1 MAHEHPTHN
10 HRQNE
15 AKTAIDPVCEM
26 VVDPATARSAEV
38 RGKTYYFCSEGCRTK
53 FVADPDK
60 YLNRT
65 PFVLPPRTAAAP
77 APHKHADGS
86 DCGCETDA
94 GKGHDHHDH
103 APKAADKATDP
114 VCGMTVNP
122 ATARSADVRGETYY
136 FCSEGCR
143 TKFVADPDKYLSGA
157 AKDHHHHGAPAIPA
171 SAVPAG
177 SKWTCPMHPEI
188 VKDGP
193 GDCPICGMAL
203 EPMVASLDD
212 APNPELADFTR
223 RLIVSAALS
232 VPIVLLAMGS
242 MIGLPFREW
251 IGERNA
257 LWAELVLATPV
268 VLWAAWPFFRRFVA
282 SLRNRSPNMWTLIGL
297 GVGAAYLFSVVAV
310 VAPQLFPMTAG
321 HAGPPVYFEAAAVI
335 ITLVFVGQVLELRA
349 REATGKAIRALLD
362 LAPKTA
368 RRIVNGRE
376 EDVSLDQVAAGDL
389 LRVRPGEAVPV
400 DGEVTDGESDVD
412 ESMLT
417 GEPIPAEKR
426 PGVGVTGGTL
436 NGTGSFVMKATAVG
450 AATRLSQIVAL
461 VGTAQRSRAPIQAL
475 ADKVSAWFVPLVV
488 AIAVVAFVAWM
499 VFTGDIAQALVA
511 SISVL
516 IIACPCALGLATPMS
531 VMVATGRGAH
541 AGVLVKDAEALE
553 TFARADVLIVDKTGT
568 LTEGKPV
575 LGQVVPEKGVDE
587 GWVLAVAA
595 GLERGSAHPLAHAV
609 TVGAAAR
616 NAKTLEVT
624 GFRSV
629 TGKGVTGKLKDAV
642 VGLGNKALMD
652 ELNVPLSDAILKL
665 QAEHAGKGRTAMY
678 VAEAGKAIG
687 LLTVTDPIKA
697 NAKASIATLAA
708 DGVTVIMATGDAR
721 GTAEAVGRELG
732 LTQIEAGMT
741 PESKH
746 NLVVSLRKQGRTVAF
761 AGDGVNDAPGLA
773 AADVGIAMGT
783 GADVAIESAGI
794 TLLGG
799 DLAGAVRARRLA
811 KATLGN
817 IKQNLWFAFGY
828 NALGVPIAAGVL
840 FPLTGWLLSPMFAAA
855 AMALSSV
862 SVIGNA
868 LRLNTIKL

>member
-1 MAHEHPTHN
+1 MHDHHHPSPDA
-10 HRQNE
+10 E
-15 AKTAIDPVCEM
+15 TAIDPVCEM
-26 VVDPATARSAEV
+26 VVDPRTARSAEV

-65 PFVLPPRTAAAP
+65 PFVLPPRKAAIAPIAAP
-77 APHKHADGS
+77 APHTHADGT
-86 DCGCETDA
+86 DCACETDGEGA
-94 GKGHDHHDH
+94 GHDHAGHDH
-103 APKAADKATDP
+103 A
-114 VCGMTVNP
+114 
-122 ATARSADVRGETYY
+122 
-136 FCSEGCR
+136 
-143 TKFVADPDKYLSGA
+143 
-157 AKDHHHHGAPAIPA
+157 HHHVTAAAVAAAP
-171 SAVPAG
+171 VPAVT
-177 SKWTCPMHPEI
+177 KWTCPMHPQI
-188 VKDGP
+188 VSDGP

-212 APNPELADFTR
+212 GPNPELADFTR
-223 RLIVSAALS
+223 RLIVSAVLS
-232 VPIVLLAMGS
+232 VPILLLAMGS
-242 MIGLPFREW
+242 MVGLPFRSW
-251 IGERNA
+251 IGERTA

-282 SLRNRSPNMWTLIGL
+282 SIRNRSPNMWTLIGL

-310 VAPQLFPMTAG
+310 VAPQLFPMGMG

-335 ITLVFVGQVLELRA
+335 VALVFLGQVLELRA

-376 EDVSLDQVAAGDL
+376 EDLPLDQVVAGDL

-400 DGEVTDGESDVD
+400 DGEVTEGESDVD

-417 GEPIPAEKR
+417 GEPVPAEKV
-426 PGVGVTGGTL
+426 PGASVTGGTL
-436 NGTGSFVMKATAVG
+436 NGSGSFVMIAIAVG

-475 ADKVSAWFVPLVV
+475 ADKVAAWFVPLVV
-488 AIAVVAFVAWM
+488 VIALVAFAAWM

-511 SISVL
+511 AISVL

-541 AGVLVKDAEALE
+541 AGVLIKDAEALE
-553 TFARADVLIVDKTGT
+553 TLARADVLIVDKTGT
-568 LTEGKPV
+568 LTAGKPV
-575 LGQVVPEKGVDE
+575 LGQVVAEKGVDE

-595 GLERGSAHPLAHAV
+595 GLERGSAHPLAHAI
-609 TVGAAAR
+609 TTGAEAR
-616 NAKTLEVT
+616 SAKTLEVT
-624 GFRSV
+624 EFRSV
-629 TGKGVTGKLKDAV
+629 TGKGVVGKLRDTP
-642 VGLGNKALMD
+642 VGLGNRALMD
-652 ELNVPLSDAILKL
+652 ELKVPLSDAMLAL
-665 QAEHAGKGRTAMY
+665 QVEHAGKGRTAMF
-678 VAEAGKAIG
+678 VAEGGKAIG
-687 LLTVTDPIKA
+687 LVTVTDPIKPS
-697 NAKASIATLAA
+697 AKAAIDTLRA
-708 DGVTVIMATGDAR
+708 DGVEVIMATGDAK
-721 GTAEAVGRELG
+721 GTADTVGRELG
-732 LTQIEAGMT
+732 LTRIEAGMT
-741 PESKH
+741 PEGKH
-746 NLVVSLRKQGRTVAF
+746 ELVLALKRQGKTVAF
-761 AGDGVNDAPGLA
+761 AGDGVNDAPALA

-794 TLLGG
+794 TLLKG
-799 DLAGAVRARRLA
+799 DLAGAVRARKLA
-811 KATLGN
+811 GATLNN

-862 SVIGNA
+862 SVIANA
-868 LRLNTIKL
+868 LRLNSIKL